1 MSYFLLLTVCN
12 VKCCILL
19 GFWNSYDEVA
29 KDILAVVK
37 QQVKEYPNYSLYS
50 TGYVIRVL

>member
-1 MSYFLLLTVCN
+1 MSYFLLLTAGN
-12 VKCCILL
+12 VKCCISL

-37 QQVKEYPNYSLYS
+37 QQVEEYPDYSLYS
-50 TGYVIRVL
+50 TGYVICGL